1 MDELV
6 NRANGL
12 GSGRIAYQAPLSRKA
27 RAVAWLDLLFL
38 DHGLLRLFYSNRHR
52 VTERLWRA
60 AQPTPLGLK
69 REKRRGIRT
78 ILCVRGYFP
87 FRPWPLE
94 QEACRKLD
102 LDLHRVHIRGRD
114 APEKHELLELIDLLS
129 SIQYPV
135 LVHCKS
141 GADRSGFV
149 AAVYLVVIEGR
160 SPDEALAQ
168 LSLRYGH
175 LRSSKAG
182 ILREVLKAY
191 RDEGA
196 ARGLDFKQWVETSYD
211 RDAVIKGFR
220 PRPFATAITDQLLRR
235 EG

>member
-6 NRANGL
+6 DRANG
-12 GSGRIAYQAPLSRKA
+12 GINGRIAYQPALSRKE
-27 RAVAWLDLLFL
+27 RALAWLDLLFL

-52 VTERLWRA
+52 VTERLWRS
-60 AQPTPLGLK
+60 AQPTPHGLR

-78 ILCVRGYFP
+78 ILCVRGYSP

-94 QEACRKLD
+94 EEACRKLG

-114 APEKHELLELIDLLS
+114 APKKSELLALIDLLS
-129 SIQYPV
+129 SVQYPV

-149 AAVYLVVIEGR
+149 ASVYLLAIEGR
-160 SPDEALAQ
+160 SVEEALAQ

-175 LRSSKAG
+175 LRSSRAG

-191 RDEGA
+191 RDDGA
-196 ARGLDFKQWVETSYD
+196 AHGLDFRQWVEAAYD
-211 RDAVIKGFR
+211 RNAVIKGFR
-220 PRPFATAITDQLLRR
+220 PRPFVTAIADQLLRR